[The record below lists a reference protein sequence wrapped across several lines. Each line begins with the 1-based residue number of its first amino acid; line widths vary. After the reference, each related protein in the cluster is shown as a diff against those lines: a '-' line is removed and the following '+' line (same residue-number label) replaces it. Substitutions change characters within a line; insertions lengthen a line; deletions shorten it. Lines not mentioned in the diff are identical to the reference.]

1 VLARLVV
8 LVAVAALAWQYR
20 SELRSQLLR
29 YIPSSAVLTSPHAR
43 YAAVLRAR
51 GLDRSELGRS
61 WLTAADAAI
70 LQPRSVHG
78 TFTHRGEFGD
88 MESAALAWR
97 FALRRGQRVV
107 VAAEF
112 ASGQL
117 FVDLLDSDGKKVLA
131 SHAAAAPLAYDVEED
146 GEFILRA
153 QPEILRA
160 GPFLVEQTTE
170 ASLEFP
176 VRGLAARAVHGPFG
190 APRDSGRRRHEGID
204 IFAPRGTP
212 VVAAVDGWIT
222 GSTTNRLG
230 GNVVW
235 LWSPARRIALY
246 YAHLDRHAVSRGER
260 VKAGDVLG
268 YVGTTG
274 NARGTPPHLHFG
286 IYATGEGAVDPA
298 PFVLDPPRRAARRQ
312 AGLPAQER
320 LMHPAVA
327 P

>member
-1 VLARLVV
+1 MRVIARLVV
-8 LVAVAALAWQYR
+8 LVAIAAFAWQYR
-20 SELRSQLLR
+20 FELLR
-29 YIPSSAVLTSPHAR
+29 YIPSAAVVMSPHAR
-43 YAAVLRAR
+43 HAAVLRAR
-51 GLDRSELGRS
+51 GLDRTELGRA
-61 WLTAADAAI
+61 WLSVADAAI
-70 LQPRSVHG
+70 LQPRSVLG
-78 TFTHRGEFGD
+78 TFTDQGEFGD
-88 MESAALAWR
+88 RESAAVAWR
-97 FALRRGQRVV
+97 FAARRGQRILVG
-107 VAAEF
+107 AEF

-117 FVDLLDSDGKKVLA
+117 FVDLLESDGKKVLA
-131 SHAAAAPLAYDVEED
+131 SHTAAAPLAYDVMDD

-160 GPFLVEQTTE
+160 GPYHVEQTTE

-176 VRGLAARAVHGPFG
+176 VRGLAARAIHGPFG
-190 APRDSGRRRHEGID
+190 APRDGGRRRHEGVD

-260 VKAGDVLG
+260 VKTGDVVG

-298 PFVLDPPRRAARRQ
+298 PFVLDPPRRAVRRQ
-312 AGLPAQER
+312 AGTSPEER
-320 LMHPAVA
+320 LMHPPVA
-327 P
+327 H